1 MFVDKVRVFVKAGD
15 GGNGAVSFRH
25 EKFIDKG
32 GPDGGDGGR
41 GGDVVFVGSNR
52 QNTLSQFRYQKELIA
67 EAGSPGSKRK
77 KHGKSANDLQ
87 VFVPVGTVIYSEAN
101 IPVGDILSEGQE
113 VVVASGG
120 RGGFGNAHFKS
131 SRRQTP
137 RVAEK
142 GQPGEELEVTLEMK
156 MIAEVGLIGL
166 PNAGKSTLLSKV
178 SNASPEIANYP
189 FTTLRPNLGV
199 VKVSEDRSLLFADI
213 PGLIEGASK
222 GKGLGDDFLRHVER
236 TKVLVH
242 LIDAYSEDIGA
253 DYKIIRDELKAYKVD
268 LSKKPE
274 IIVISKIDGQDQA
287 VVEMQKSELTK
298 VLKSKKTPIYEISSL
313 SGKGLKE
320 LIYTID
326 EQVKKYD
333 SQHQVTEE
341 VEDGLLVINLGSK
354 SVDRWEVIK
363 TKQGFVITGQKIE
376 RFASQTDFDN
386 FAGVDRIRDIMRKMG
401 IMHELERQSVQANDQ
416 IFFGKNSDYG
426 PIEY

>member
-1 MFVDKVRVFVKAGD
+1 MK
-15 GGNGAVSFRH
+15 N
-25 EKFIDKG
+25 ID
-32 GPDGGDGGR
+32 
-41 GGDVVFVGSNR
+41 
-52 QNTLSQFRYQKELIA
+52 QL
-67 EAGSPGSKRK
+67 
-77 KHGKSANDLQ
+77 
-87 VFVPVGTVIYSEAN
+87 
-101 IPVGDILSEGQE
+101 
-113 VVVASGG
+113 
-120 RGGFGNAHFKS
+120 GFDNWF
-131 SRRQTP
+131 Q
-137 RVAEK
+137 
-142 GQPGEELEVTLEMK
+142 
-156 MIAEVGLIGL
+156 
-166 PNAGKSTLLSKV
+166 
-178 SNASPEIANYP
+178 
-189 FTTLRPNLGV
+189 
-199 VKVSEDRSLLFADI
+199 D
-213 PGLIEGASK
+213 
-222 GKGLGDDFLRHVER
+222 
-236 TKVLVH
+236 
-242 LIDAYSEDIGA
+242 
-253 DYKIIRDELKAYKVD
+253 KVD